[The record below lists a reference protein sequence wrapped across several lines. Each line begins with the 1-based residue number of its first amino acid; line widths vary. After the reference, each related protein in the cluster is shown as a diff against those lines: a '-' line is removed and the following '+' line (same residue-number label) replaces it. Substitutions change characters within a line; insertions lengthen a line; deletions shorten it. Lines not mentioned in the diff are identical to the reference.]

1 MNLAV
6 SLFLICTTVSCD
18 KGEVKLQNYN
28 TESYGNN
35 SSEELL
41 KIRFLFDEQEFK
53 TIEDAISYSNQLI
66 RENGVVSR
74 SLSANEIEISEE
86 ALSVIDAFYEINV
99 NENESPEEL
108 RIRLKGIVENS
119 SLNKDSNEYTRLM
132 NSVDIAIEVI
142 YYAMEVKA
150 PCAMSRGF
158 WDDAWTVVKCVG
170 GTVGSAGLGV
180 LAGSGAGTIVLPIVG
195 TISGAT
201 LGGWSGALVG
211 IASFC

>member
-6 SLFLICTTVSCD
+6 ALFLICTTVSCEN
-18 KGEVKLQNYN
+18 GEVKPKNCN
-28 TESYGNN
+28 TESYSYN

-41 KIRFLFDEQEFK
+41 KIRSLFEVQGFN

-66 RENGVVSR
+66 RENEVVSR

-86 ALSVIDAFYEINV
+86 ALSIIDAFYEIKV

-108 RIRLKGIVENS
+108 RIRLKEIVENS
-119 SLNKDSNEYTRLM
+119 SLNKDSKEYTELI
-132 NSVDIAIEVI
+132 NSVDIAIEAI
-142 YYAMEVKA
+142 YYAMGVKA

-158 WDDAWTVVKCVG
+158 WSDAWTVVKCVG

-195 TISGAT
+195 TVSGAA

-211 IASFC
+211 IATCC